1 MVEPFSYKNMTTTSK
16 LTLYAGSLSVHIS
29 SIMALRSDSSFLF
42 TLGPI
47 NLDGHSNIMICTKSA
62 VLHYLLIDWHL
73 YLNRVVQSVVK
84 TTGNKTA

>member
-16 LTLYAGSLSVHIS
+16 LTLYAGPLSVHIS

-62 VLHYLLIDWHL
+62 VLHYL
-73 YLNRVVQSVVK
+73 
-84 TTGNKTA
+84 GNKTEVSISLSSNCRHGK